1 MYTHIY
7 IYICFVWLVNSLSRY
22 GDARYEW
29 WADAAGQS
37 CFDNVR
43 KVHELRPE
51 LLGGGGRA
59 FKYW

>member
-1 MYTHIY
+1 MYILY
-7 IYICFVWLVNSLSRY
+7 IIPFLVGQLPRY

-43 KVHELRPE
+43 KTHELRPE
-51 LLGGGGRA
+51 LLG
-59 FKYW
+59 